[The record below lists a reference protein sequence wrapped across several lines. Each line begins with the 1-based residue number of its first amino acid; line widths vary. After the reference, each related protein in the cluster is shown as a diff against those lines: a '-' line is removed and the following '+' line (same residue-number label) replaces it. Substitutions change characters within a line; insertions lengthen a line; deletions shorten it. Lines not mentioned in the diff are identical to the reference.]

1 MTSPLEIEKA
11 ITNHLQKTV
20 TFSIE
25 TKILKKGKL
34 ILFCIKDFFCVF
46 TLLCEEKKNKKII
59 YEIPYPF
66 DLHLGQSG
74 KLVFDYTV
82 NSFCK
87 VNKNLA
93 KCINSLPI
101 KKPAKL
107 YNKKITITPL

>member
-11 ITNHLQKTV
+11 ISEHLQKSI

-46 TLLCEEKKNKKII
+46 TLLCEEKKNKRIV

-66 DLHLGQSG
+66 DLQVLNN
-74 KLVFDYTV
+74 KLVFDYTL
-82 NSFCK
+82 NTFCK
-87 VNKNLA
+87 VNKELA
-93 KCINSLPI
+93 QVVNKLQI
-101 KKPAKL
+101 KKPAKIF
-107 YNKKITITPL
+107 NKKITLTPL

>member
-11 ITNHLQKTV
+11 ISEHLQKNV

-46 TLLCEEKKNKKII
+46 TLLCEEKKNKKIV

-66 DLHLGQSG
+66 DLHITPT
-74 KLVFDYTV
+74 KLIFDYTV
-82 NSFCK
+82 NTFCK
-87 VNKNLA
+87 INKNL
-93 KCINSLPI
+93 NSCVDKLQF
-101 KKPAKL
+101 KKTAKL
-107 YNKKITITPL
+107 FNKKVSITPL